1 MGIGKIRGIFTEIL
15 TENIQCS
22 QRIFTENVRSYI
34 RCVILDVLYSMLYS
48 MMGLFFII
56 FLSDGKFDN
65 SMGVRKR
72 TD

>member
-34 RCVILDVLYSMLYS
+34 RCVILDV
-48 MMGLFFII
+48 I
-56 FLSDGKFDN
+56 FDVILNNGIVFYYFL
-65 SMGVRKR
+65 VRRKI
-72 TD
+72 

>member
-34 RCVILDVLYSMLYS
+34 RCVILDV
-48 MMGLFFII
+48 I
-56 FLSDGKFDN
+56 FDVILNDGIVFY
-65 SMGVRKR
+65 
-72 TD
+72 

>member
-34 RCVILDVLYSMLYS
+34 RCVILDV
-48 MMGLFFII
+48 I
-56 FLSDGKFDN
+56 FDVILNDGIVFYYFC
-65 SMGVRKR
+65 VRRKI
-72 TD
+72 